1 MVLLFLV
8 LLKILNNKAAAG
20 RNLVCSV
27 AVAGYNDC
35 VLDDLLKLGN
45 AGIQLALLVL
55 GFIILGVLGQV
66 AEGACFLQ
74 LLCNLIRTGSFQIFQ
89 FVLICVQTFLCQFN
103 FFCHVC
109 KPFLLSVIGF
119 RAVQYTIL

>member
-35 VLDDLLKLGN
+35 VLDDLLKLSN

-55 GFIILGVLGQV
+55 GFIVLGVLGQV

-119 RAVQYTIL
+119 QAVQYTIL

>member
-1 MVLLFLV
+1 MGTDRDVL
-8 LLKILNNKAAAG
+8 NT
-20 RNLVCSV
+20 
-27 AVAGYNDC
+27 
-35 VLDDLLKLGN
+35 
-45 AGIQLALLVL
+45 QLALVDDDSVLDHLLQLGDAVLDQTLGVL
-55 GFIILGVLGQV
+55 GLIVLAVLGQV

-119 RAVQYTIL
+119 RAVQYIIL